1 MKSVLSGL
9 LSLCVFAIAFSYT
22 PTAQAQGCRAG
33 TPGCGAPQIS
43 QLNTQLANQLAI
55 QPSLIRA
62 PLGASAAASTACTTG
77 QCNLALQ
84 PANVTVAPA
93 QVKIQTTVPSVQ
105 YVQAPPQ
112 VQYVQAP
119 QPQIVYMQAP
129 APTIAYN
136 TLPTVQFSTAP
147 AAFAG
152 GGGASASASAST
164 SSSALPLV
172 AAQPAALVSGC
183 SNGAC
188 GLRQRQGLQLRRPVS
203 RSISISKTRG

>member
-1 MKSVLSGL
+1 MKSLTSGL
-9 LSLCVFAIAFSYT
+9 FALCVFAIALCSYT
-22 PTAQAQGCRAG
+22 PDASAQGCRAG
-33 TPGCGAPQIS
+33 TPGCGAPAIS
-43 QLNTQLANQLAI
+43 QLNTTLANPLAI
-55 QPSLIRA
+55 NLP
-62 PLGASAAASTACTTG
+62 GASAAASTACTTG

-84 PANVTVAPA
+84 PAQVQFAPA
-93 QVKIQTTVPSVQ
+93 QVRVQTTAPTVQYVQAPPQIQ

-119 QPQIVYMQAP
+119 AP
-129 APTIAYN
+129 VVQYS
-136 TLPTVQFSTAP
+136 TLPMVQFSTAP

-164 SSSALPLV
+164 SSGGSTLPLI

-203 RSISISKTRG
+203 RSISISKSRG